1 MKVRRQSLD
10 SLLSMN
16 SEQTSQRVKLGDQ
29 LEAPR
34 EIEHFAYFAK
44 RAAAESAAAELADDG
59 MRTTI
64 SRRGFGT
71 FALEAHT
78 ESDVELET
86 ADAFVERMYT
96 LIDKHGGVYDGWGGP
111 VVLKGTTT

>member
-1 MKVRRQSLD
+1 VKIHSKSLD

-34 EIEHFAYFAK
+34 EIEHFAYFHK
-44 RAAAESAAAELADDG
+44 RSGAESAAAELIEDG

-64 SRRGFGT
+64 TRRGFGT

-86 ADAFVERMYT
+86 ADAFVEGMFI
-96 LIDKHGGVYDGWGGP
+96 LIARHGGTYDGWGGP
-111 VVLKGTTT
+111 VVLKGTK